1 MLRPFLVLILGLA
14 SASSTQWVKLDT
26 PGELKCTIPAGDTIN
41 TCKWK
46 TPTMDAARWK
56 LDDNRLI
63 ITKTKKECIVKIE
76 NFQEKDEGT
85 WECDI
90 LFHNDDGTDGK
101 YNETKTVNIA
111 RFPKEGPTIEV
122 GQSGD
127 NDTETDYTCIY
138 ESKPTAN
145 FTWYLDEEKMLG
157 EGAVLT
163 LPNDEYTNGT
173 LNCTVDFEDQGLP
186 DTFNVTIKIENGG
199 SEQPDDDSDETESTT
214 TTSIVIVGVVVGLSL
229 LIMVLWLCGC
239 LQNPDERKP
248 DDTDAET
255 GTSDSL
261 PMKESTGTE
270 KIEQWLMANAGART
284 SDDETEKAD
293 STKDEKEK
301 LTEAVKGTF
310 GDRLASFFRI
320 NKSFNMDDEKIDESE
335 KKTDDDELQ
344 KVVIDNAGEDKKENG
359 DMDKTDS
366 KTVLTEVSLE
376 TAKAESN
383 GHDQTEEPIVAKSKN
398 ANGGNKL
405 ISVFTKMFKPRS
417 DAVADKSIPDEE
429 NLVKTSD
436 EEQNK
441 VEETEPLTDELEP
454 EDKAEPVEEEDNKKE
469 PTPNTSF

>member
-26 PGELKCTIPAGDTIN
+26 PGELKCTIPAGDEIN
-41 TCKWK
+41 SCKWK
-46 TPTMDAARWK
+46 TPTMDSARWK
-56 LDDNRLI
+56 INDNI
-63 ITKTKKECIVKIE
+63 GYNITHTEKECIVQIE
-76 NFQEKDEGT
+76 NIQEKDEGT

-111 RFPKEGPTIEV
+111 KFPKEGPTIDV

-127 NDTETDYTCIY
+127 NDTETVYTCIY
-138 ESKPTAN
+138 ESTPSAN
-145 FTWYLDEEKMLG
+145 FTWYLDDAEIPS
-157 EGAVLT
+157 EGATVT
-163 LPNDEYTNGT
+163 LQNDEYTNGT
-173 LNCTVDFEDQGLP
+173 LKCTVDFEEHGLP
-186 DTFNVTIKIENGG
+186 DTFSATTSIGNGG
-199 SEQPDDDSDETESTT
+199 SEQPDDGSDEMESTT
-214 TTSIVIVGVVVGLSL
+214 TTSIVIVAVVVGLSL

-239 LQNPDERKP
+239 LKNPSERKP

-270 KIEQWLMANAGART
+270 K

-344 KVVIDNAGEDKKENG
+344 KVVIDNAGGDKEENG

-376 TAKAESN
+376 TEKAESN
-383 GHDQTEEPIVAKSKN
+383 GHDQTEEPIGAKSKK

-405 ISVFTKMFKPRS
+405 IAVFTKMFKPRS

-436 EEQNK
+436 EEPEQNK
-441 VEETEPLTDELEP
+441 VEETAPLTDELEP

>member
-26 PGELKCTIPAGDTIN
+26 PGELKCTIPAGDEIKA
-41 TCKWK
+41 CLWK
-46 TPTMDAARWK
+46 TPTMDSARWK
-56 LDDNRLI
+56 INDNI
-63 ITKTKKECIVKIE
+63 GYNINFTEKECIVRIE
-76 NFQEKDEGT
+76 NIQEKDEGT

-90 LFHNDDGTDGK
+90 VFHNDDGTDGK

-111 RFPKEGPTIEV
+111 RFPKDGPIIDV

-127 NDTETDYTCIY
+127 NDTETVYTCTY
-138 ESKPTAN
+138 ESTPTAN
-145 FTWYLDEEKMLG
+145 FTWYLDEEKILG
-157 EGAVLT
+157 EGEVLT
-163 LPNDEYTNGT
+163 LQNDEYTNGT
-173 LNCTVDFEDQGLP
+173 LKCTVDFEDKGLP
-186 DTFNVTIKIENGG
+186 DTFSVTIRIENGG
-199 SEQPDDDSDETESTT
+199 SEQPDDGSDESESTT
-214 TTSIVIVGVVVGLSL
+214 TTSIVIVAVVVGLSL

-239 LQNPDERKP
+239 LKNPSERKP

-270 KIEQWLMANAGART
+270 K

-344 KVVIDNAGEDKKENG
+344 KVVIDNAGEDKEENG

-376 TAKAESN
+376 TEKAESN
-383 GHDQTEEPIVAKSKN
+383 GHDQTEEPIGAKSKK

-405 ISVFTKMFKPRS
+405 IAVFTKMFKPRS

-436 EEQNK
+436 EEPEQNK